1 MLAPNPVAFTM
12 LGLPVRWYGIMIALG
27 VLFATIVA
35 SAREQRLGLKKD
47 SAATLILIVIPVAI
61 VCDRLYY
68 VAFSWDMYRDNPLE
82 ILNLRSGGLALYG
95 GLIGGILSG
104 VLYARAS
111 HLPVSRMCDLA
122 APAIAIGQA
131 FGRWGNFFNQE
142 AYGAPIAN
150 PALHFF
156 PVGVYID
163 AEAGWF
169 YATFFYESLWC
180 LLLCGALLLAEHRG
194 WFRRPGDTLLWYGF
208 GYALERVAVE
218 ALRTDSLYLGP
229 VRISQLVSAL
239 MLLAIALWFALR
251 LKKRLHL
258 LSCAPAVALCAIA
271 LSGRAVPFGWL
282 ILPCILQLIAT
293 LRIYHMT
300 GNAPRCAPSQS

>member
-1 MLAPNPVAFTM
+1 MHSPNPVAFTVW
-12 LGLPVRWYGIMIALG
+12 GLPVHWYGIMIALG
-27 VLFATIVA
+27 VLFATIIA
-35 SAREQRLGLKKD
+35 GAREQKLGLKKD
-47 SAATLILIVIPVAI
+47 SAANLVLVVIPAAI
-61 VCDRLYY
+61 VCARLYY

-104 VLYARAS
+104 VLYARAA

-150 PALHFF
+150 PALRFF

-180 LLLCGALLLAEHRG
+180 LLLCGALLLAEHLR
-194 WFRRPGDTLLWYGF
+194 WFHRTGDTLLWYGF

-239 MLLAIALWFALR
+239 LLPGITLWFALR
-251 LKKRLHL
+251 LKNRIHL
-258 LSCAPAVALCAIA
+258 LSSAPAVALCAIA

-282 ILPCILQLIAT
+282 LLLCLIQLAAT

-300 GNAPRCAPSQS
+300 GDAPQSAPSQS